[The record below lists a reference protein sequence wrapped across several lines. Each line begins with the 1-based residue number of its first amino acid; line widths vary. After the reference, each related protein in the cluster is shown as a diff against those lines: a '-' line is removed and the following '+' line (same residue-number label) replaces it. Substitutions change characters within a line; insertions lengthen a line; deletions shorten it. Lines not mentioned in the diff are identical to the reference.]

1 MLALEQRRASLSTP
15 HRAEQTSRQRAASL
29 SAHENR
35 LQLSGEQPSEL
46 GLVHGTRMGIGIAS
60 MLAVTLAV
68 VAGLL
73 GCELEAPLV
82 PNETP
87 VVNAGLVT
95 EASDSDLLNRV
106 LDQQSDSVKTRYAF
120 RHPAETLSFFGIK
133 PGMTVVETDPGGG
146 WYSRILH
153 SYLGK
158 SGRLIGADFSV
169 DMYPLFDY
177 YSAEELAAQ
186 STWSERWPSEVMT
199 LGEGAR
205 VEAFYL
211 GSMPEAWI
219 GEVDAFLFVRS
230 LHNLEA
236 FEDEGGYRTRALSEA
251 FRALKPGG
259 IVGVV
264 QHMGPESHSD
274 EWASGN
280 NGYLKR
286 SAVIASM
293 ETAGFVLD
301 GESDINLNPADVPS
315 ESEYVWRLPPTSEV
329 IGDTE
334 LAEAYAEIGESN
346 RMTLRFRKPGV
357 NE

>member
-1 MLALEQRRASLSTP
+1 MEWKLLNAHIALLQRLILESALRDRMVRAGVVKAPALTVTLTVMASLSGCGWDGSP
-15 HRAEQTSRQRAASL
+15 
-29 SAHENR
+29 
-35 LQLSGEQPSEL
+35 LSGEKP
-46 GLVHGTRMGIGIAS
+46 
-60 MLAVTLAV
+60 LADKVS
-68 VAGLL
+68 
-73 GCELEAPLV
+73 
-82 PNETP
+82 
-87 VVNAGLVT
+87 VT
-95 EASDSDLLNRV
+95 EASDIEQLTRV
-106 LDQQSDSVKTRYAF
+106 LAEQSDSVKARYAF

-146 WYSRILH
+146 WYSRILL

-158 SGRLIGADFSV
+158 SGRLIGADFAV

-177 YSAEELAAQ
+177 YSEEELAAQ

-205 VEAFYL
+205 AEAFYL

-274 EWASGN
+274 EWASGD

-301 GESDINLNPADVPS
+301 GESDVNLNPADVPS
-315 ESEYVWRLPPTSEV
+315 ESEYVWRLPPTSEQV
-329 IGDTE
+329 GDAE

-346 RMTLRFRKPGV
+346 RMTLRFRKPGAD
-357 NE
+357 E